1 MEKIN
6 NAVNYRAVLEEIWK
20 RKKLYFYILP
30 ITLFFSCIYIFSI
43 PRGFSTSTK
52 MAPEVDNGSNSGALG
67 SIVSSFGFDLSDM
80 KTNDAITPMLYPDLL
95 EDNGFIVSLFHVK
108 VKTVDNSITN
118 TDYYDY
124 LKLYQKYPWWTKM
137 MGAIKSLFASKEN
150 AVSNVKFDPYH
161 LSKKEDDIV
170 GAIRNNLKISVDKKT
185 GEITL
190 VVKDQDPM
198 VCKIVADA
206 LRSHLQDYITKYR
219 TQKARKDYEYYKNL
233 TEEAKATYEKSRRLY
248 GSYADSNTEIIM
260 ESYKSKQEDLEN
272 DMQLK
277 FNTYSTLNT
286 QLQAAKA
293 KIQEKTP
300 AFTLI
305 QGASV
310 PLRPDSPKRV
320 MFVAMMLI
328 LAFFAIS
335 IYVLRDIILP
345 KE

>member
-1 MEKIN
+1 MEQNKE
-6 NAVNYRAVLEEIWK
+6 AVNYRAVFKEIWK
-20 RKKLYFYILP
+20 RKKLYLYTLP
-30 ITLFFSCIYIFSI
+30 ITMLVSCIYIFSV
-43 PRGFSTSTK
+43 PRGYTTSTK
-52 MAPEVDNGSNSGALG
+52 MAPEVDNGANSGTLG
-67 SIVSSFGFDLSDM
+67 SIASSFGFDLSDM
-80 KTNDAITPMLYPDLL
+80 KTSDAITPMLYPDLL
-95 EDNGFIVSLFHVK
+95 EDNGFISSLFHVK
-108 VKTVDNSITN
+108 VTTIDKKVNV
-118 TDYYDY
+118 DYYDY
-124 LKLYQKYPWWTKM
+124 LKTYQKYPWWTKM
-137 MGAIKSLFASKEN
+137 TGAILSIFSSKETGT
-150 AVSNVKFDPYH
+150 SSEKFDPYH
-161 LSKKEDDIV
+161 LSKKDDDIV

-190 VVKDQDPM
+190 VVKDQDPL

-219 TQKARKDYEYYKNL
+219 TQKARKDYEYYMNL

-248 GSYADSNTEIIM
+248 GSYADSNTDIIL

-328 LAFFAIS
+328 LAFFATS